1 MLADVPHDANVVDV
15 CEVFL
20 QVARFFETLA
30 TALAPMFPH
39 APVLFVPFGGD
50 FVPRGRAA
58 FGFDG
63 GDVQGV

>member
-1 MLADVPHDANVVDV
+1 ML
-15 CEVFL
+15 F
-20 QVARFFETLA
+20 QVSRLLETLA

-50 FVPRGRAA
+50 FVPRVRPRV

-63 GDVQGV
+63 GDVQGVLLKERRPF